1 VKSTGFTG
9 SLSKEFQQDPPQ
21 KGEPVR
27 LDSRSIEAPSLG
39 LGHETL
45 LEVAALFV
53 FLIHW
58 SPIIDP
64 KIEQE
69 LSALSFS
76 EVEQQSGSSDVAH
89 TRGTL
94 LFAQNQKG

>member
-1 VKSTGFTG
+1 VKSTGFTE
-9 SLSKEFQQDPPQ
+9 SPSKEFQQGPPQ

-27 LDSRSIEAPSLG
+27 LDSGSFEAPSLG

-53 FLIHW
+53 FLSHW
-58 SPIIDP
+58 SSIIGP

-69 LSALSFS
+69 LIALSFS
-76 EVEQQSGSSDVAH
+76 EVEHQIRQ
-89 TRGTL
+89 L
-94 LFAQNQKG
+94 